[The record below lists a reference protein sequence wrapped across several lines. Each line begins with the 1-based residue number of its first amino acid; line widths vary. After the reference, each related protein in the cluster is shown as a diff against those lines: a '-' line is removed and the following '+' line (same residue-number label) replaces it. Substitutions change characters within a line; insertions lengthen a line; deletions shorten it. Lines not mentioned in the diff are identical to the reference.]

1 MEAAEKYVADLFRED
16 EHLERAKEGIREAGM
31 PEISIQPAFG
41 RMLTMLA
48 YTSGAQNILEIGAL
62 GGYSGICLA
71 RGLREGGSLTS
82 LELEAA
88 YADVARR
95 HLTAAGLGDK
105 VIYRIGDA
113 AKSLGELESEGRS
126 FDFFF
131 IDADK
136 QGYPVYLDHALRLA
150 RPGALIVADNT
161 LLRGRVTDPDKQGPS
176 VHAMRSFNER
186 LATDERLISTLIP
199 AYDGLSIAVVK

>member
-1 MEAAEKYVADLFRED
+1 MEAAEKYVAELFRED
-16 EHLERAKEGIREAGM
+16 EHLGRAKKGIREAGM

-41 RMLTMLA
+41 RMLTMLV

-82 LELEAA
+82 LELEAK
-88 YADVARR
+88 YADVAQR
-95 HLTAAGLGDK
+95 HLDAAGLGNK
-105 VIYRIGDA
+105 VTYRIGDA
-113 AKSLGELESEGRS
+113 AQSLAELEQEERR

-136 QGYPVYLDHALRLA
+136 QGYPVYLDYALRLA

-176 VHAMRSFNER
+176 VEAMRSFNER

-199 AYDGLSIAVVK
+199 AYDGLSVAVVK